1 MPYSDMPLLPL
12 YGHASL
18 RKRLASS
25 AAAGRLP
32 SSLLLH
38 GPAGIGKQRLAI
50 WLAQLLL
57 CSSDSERPCGSC
69 QHCRYMSEL
78 HHPDLHWFFPR
89 PRLKDP
95 DPDPDDVRDDYREAI
110 VERVGAGGLYEAPSG
125 SEGIFIA
132 AVRSLTRDAML
143 APALASRKVFVIG
156 DAERMVS
163 QEGADQA
170 ANALLKL
177 LEEPPSDT
185 VFILTSS
192 EPSALLP
199 TIRSRVAAVR
209 VPRLT
214 EKEVADFLQDP
225 HVAAYIKQRKRP
237 QPRADLLGGAPGR
250 VLNESED
257 AQAITVARKMLD
269 AAAGRT
275 PERFSLALTRG
286 VSNARGA
293 FTDSL
298 DALTVLLT
306 ERTREAVAREDR
318 VRAAR
323 LAAAADL
330 VEVAK
335 ERAAGNVNPQLVT
348 AKLVLD
354 LSEHLS

>member
-1 MPYSDMPLLPL
+1 MPLISL

-18 RKRLASS
+18 RKRLALS
-25 AAAGRLP
+25 ASAGRLP

-38 GPAGIGKQRLAI
+38 GPAGIGKQRLAL

-57 CSSDSERPCGSC
+57 CAGDERPCGKC
-69 QHCRYMSEL
+69 QHCRYMAEL
-78 HHPDLHWFFPR
+78 QHPDLHWFFPR
-89 PRLKDP
+89 PRLKDT

-110 VERVGAGGLYEAPSG
+110 VERMESGGLYEAPSG
-125 SEGIFIA
+125 TEGIFIA

-143 APALASRKVFVIG
+143 APALASRKIFVIG

-177 LEEPPSDT
+177 LEEPPADT
-185 VFILTSS
+185 FFILTSS

-209 VPRLT
+209 VLRLAG
-214 EKEVADFLQDP
+214 KDVAEFLRDP
-225 HVAAYIKQRKRP
+225 LVVSYMKKSKRP
-237 QPRADLLGGAPGR
+237 EPRPELLAGAPGR
-250 VLNESED
+250 VLNESEN
-257 AQAITVARKMLD
+257 AQAITIARRMLD
-269 AAAGRT
+269 AAASRN

-286 VSNARGA
+286 ASNARGG

-306 ERTREAVAREDR
+306 ERTREAVARNDR
-318 VRAAR
+318 VRAGR
-323 LAAAADL
+323 IAAAADL
-330 VEVAK
+330 VEIAK
-335 ERAAGNVNPQLVT
+335 ERASGNVNPQLIT
-348 AKLVLD
+348 AKLVHD
-354 LSEHLS
+354 LSYHLS

>member
-1 MPYSDMPLLPL
+1 MPLIPL

-18 RKRLASS
+18 RKRLARS

-38 GPAGIGKQRLAI
+38 GPAGIGKQRLAL

-57 CSSDSERPCGSC
+57 CSGGGEKPCGKC
-69 QHCRYMSEL
+69 QHCRYMAEL
-78 HHPDLHWFFPR
+78 QHPDLHWFFPR
-89 PRLKDP
+89 PRLKDS
-95 DPDPDDVRDDYREAI
+95 DPDPEDVRDGYREAI
-110 VERVGAGGLYEAPSG
+110 AERVEAGGLYEAPSG
-125 SEGIFIA
+125 SEGVFIA

-177 LEEPPSDT
+177 LEEPPADT
-185 VFILTSS
+185 FFILTSS

-209 VPRLT
+209 VPRLV
-214 EKEVADFLQDP
+214 ESEVGAFLQDP
-225 HVAAYIKQRKRP
+225 LVASYLKKAKRGL
-237 QPRADLLGGAPGR
+237 PRADLLGGAPGR
-250 VLNESED
+250 ILNESED
-257 AQAITVARKMLD
+257 AQAITVARKMLE

-298 DALTVLLT
+298 DALTVLLS
-306 ERTREAVAREDR
+306 ERTREAVSRDDR
-318 VRAAR
+318 IRAAR

-330 VEVAK
+330 VEIAK

>member
-1 MPYSDMPLLPL
+1 MPLIPL
-12 YGHASL
+12 YGHSTL
-18 RKRLASS
+18 RKRLARS

-38 GPAGIGKQRLAI
+38 GPAGVGKQRLAL

-57 CSSDSERPCGSC
+57 CSGEERPCGQC
-69 QHCRYMSEL
+69 QHCRYMGEL
-78 HHPDLHWFFPR
+78 QHPDLHWFFPR
-89 PRLKDP
+89 PRLKDS
-95 DPDPDDVRDDYREAI
+95 DPDPDDVRDDYREAL
-110 VERVGAGGLYEAPSG
+110 VERVAAGGLYEAPSG
-125 SEGIFIA
+125 DEGIFIA
-132 AVRSLTRDAML
+132 AVRSLTRDALM

-177 LEEPPSDT
+177 LEEPPRDT

-209 VPRLT
+209 VLRLT
-214 EKEVADFLQDP
+214 EKDVSDFLQDP
-225 HVAAYIKQRKRP
+225 LVRAHLKQNKRSE
-237 QPRADLLGGAPGR
+237 PRPELLSGAPGR
-250 VLNESED
+250 LLNESDD
-257 AQAITVARKMLD
+257 AQAITIARRMLD
-269 AAAGRT
+269 AAADRT

-286 VSNARGA
+286 ASKARGA

-298 DALTVLLT
+298 DALTVLLA
-306 ERTREAVAREDR
+306 ERTREAVSRNDR
-318 VRAAR
+318 VRASR

-330 VEVAK
+330 VEIAK
-335 ERAAGNVNPQLVT
+335 ERASGNVNPQLVT

-354 LSEHLS
+354 LSKQLS

>member
-1 MPYSDMPLLPL
+1 MPLIPL

-18 RKRLASS
+18 RKRLARS

-38 GPAGIGKQRLAI
+38 GPVGIGKQRLAL
-50 WLAQLLL
+50 WLTQLLL
-57 CSSDSERPCGSC
+57 CAGEDRPCGKC
-69 QHCRYMSEL
+69 QHCRYMREL
-78 HHPDLHWFFPR
+78 QHPDLHWFFPR
-89 PRLKDP
+89 PRLKDS
-95 DPDPDDVRDDYREAI
+95 DPDPDDVRDDYREA
-110 VERVGAGGLYEAPSG
+110 VAERVEDGGLYAAPSG

-132 AVRSLTRDAML
+132 AVRSLTRDALL
-143 APALASRKVFVIG
+143 APALAARKVFVIG

-177 LEEPPSDT
+177 LEEPPADT
-185 VFILTSS
+185 SFILTSS
-192 EPSALLP
+192 EPAALLP

-214 EKEVADFLQDP
+214 EKEVAEFLQDES
-225 HVAAYIKQRKRP
+225 VRAFLKRTKRSE
-237 QPRADLLGGAPGR
+237 PRADLLGGAPGR
-250 VLNESED
+250 ILNESED
-257 AQAITVARKMLD
+257 AQAITVARRMLD

-298 DALTVLLT
+298 DALTVLLS
-306 ERTREAVAREDR
+306 ERTRAAVARDDR
-318 VRAAR
+318 QSAAR

-335 ERAAGNVNPQLVT
+335 ERAAGNVNPQLIT

>member
-1 MPYSDMPLLPL
+1 MPLIPL

-18 RKRLASS
+18 RKRLARS

-38 GPAGIGKQRLAI
+38 GPAGIGKQRLAL
-50 WLAQLLL
+50 WLGQLLL
-57 CSSDSERPCGSC
+57 CSGEDRPCGKC
-69 QHCRYMSEL
+69 QHCRYMSQL
-78 HHPDLHWFFPR
+78 QHPDLHWLFPR
-89 PRLKDP
+89 PRLKDS
-95 DPDPDDVRDDYREAI
+95 DPDPEDVRDDYREAI
-110 VERVGAGGLYEAPSG
+110 AERVEEGGLYEAPSG

-132 AVRSLTRDAML
+132 AVRSLTRDAL
-143 APALASRKVFVIG
+143 IAPALASRKVFIIG

-177 LEEPPSDT
+177 LEEPPANT

-192 EPSALLP
+192 EPSTLLP

-214 EKEVADFLQDP
+214 DKDVTEFLQDP
-225 HVAAYIKQRKRP
+225 LVRDYIKKAKRP
-237 QPRADLLGGAPGR
+237 DARADLLGGAPGR
-250 VLNESED
+250 ILNESGD
-257 AQAITVARKMLD
+257 AQAITVARRMLD
-269 AAAGRT
+269 AAASRS

-298 DALTVLLT
+298 DALTVLLS
-306 ERTREAVAREDR
+306 ERTREAVSRNDR
-318 VRAAR
+318 PRAAR

-330 VEVAK
+330 VEIAK
-335 ERAAGNVNPQLVT
+335 ERAGGNVNPQLVT

>member
-1 MPYSDMPLLPL
+1 MPYSGVPLIPV
-12 YGHASL
+12 YGHALL
-18 RKRLASS
+18 RKRLAAS
-25 AAAGRLP
+25 ANAGRLP

-38 GPAGIGKQRLAI
+38 GPAGIGKQRLAL

-57 CSSDSERPCGSC
+57 CADADAPCGRC
-69 QHCRYMSEL
+69 QHCRYMGEL
-78 HHPDLHWFFPR
+78 QHPDLHWFFPR
-89 PRLKDP
+89 PRLKDS
-95 DPDPDDVRDDYREAI
+95 DPDPDDVRDDYREA
-110 VERVGAGGLYEAPSG
+110 VTERVEAGGLYAAPSG

-143 APALASRKVFVIG
+143 APALAKRKVFVIG

-177 LEEPPSDT
+177 LEEPPADT
-185 VFILTSS
+185 FFVLTSS
-192 EPSALLP
+192 EPAALLP

-209 VPRLT
+209 VPRLAD
-214 EKEVADFLQDP
+214 KDVAEFLQDP
-225 HVAAYIKQRKRP
+225 IVRAHLKTTKASAPRP
-237 QPRADLLGGAPGR
+237 ELLGGAPGR
-250 VLNESED
+250 ALDESGD
-257 AQAITVARKMLD
+257 AQAITVARRMLE
-269 AAAGRT
+269 AAAARS

-298 DALTVLLT
+298 DALTVLLS
-306 ERTREAVAREDR
+306 ERTREAVSREDTT
-318 VRAAR
+318 RAAR

-335 ERAAGNVNPQLVT
+335 ERAGGNVNPQLIS
-348 AKLVLD
+348 AKLMLD

>member
-1 MPYSDMPLLPL
+1 MPLIPL

-18 RKRLASS
+18 RKRLARS

-38 GPAGIGKQRLAI
+38 GPAGIGKQRLAL

-57 CSSDSERPCGSC
+57 CAGEDRPCGKC
-69 QHCRYMSEL
+69 QHCRYMGEL
-78 HHPDLHWFFPR
+78 QHPDLHWFFPR
-89 PRLKDP
+89 PRLKDS

-110 VERVGAGGLYEAPSG
+110 VERVDEAGLYPAPSG

-132 AVRSLTRDAML
+132 AVRSLTRDALL
-143 APALASRKVFVIG
+143 APALAARKVFVIG

-177 LEEPPSDT
+177 LEEPPADT
-185 VFILTSS
+185 FFILTSS
-192 EPSALLP
+192 EPAALLP
-199 TIRSRVAAVR
+199 TVRSRVAAVR

-214 EKEVADFLQDP
+214 DKDVAEFLQDP
-225 HVAAYIKQRKRP
+225 AVRGYLKKAKRSDA
-237 QPRADLLGGAPGR
+237 RADLLGGAPGR
-250 VLNESED
+250 ILNESED
-257 AQAITVARKMLD
+257 AQAITVARRMLD

-298 DALTVLLT
+298 DALTVLLS
-306 ERTREAVAREDR
+306 ERTREAVARGDR
-318 VRAAR
+318 KSAAR

-335 ERAAGNVNPQLVT
+335 ERAAGNVNPQLLT
-348 AKLVLD
+348 AKLMLD
-354 LSEHLS
+354 LSEHLA

>member
-1 MPYSDMPLLPL
+1 MPILPV
-12 YGHASL
+12 YGHTAL
-18 RKRLASS
+18 RKRLVRSV
-25 AAAGRLP
+25 AAGKLP

-38 GPAGIGKQRLAI
+38 GPAGIGKQRLALWI
-50 WLAQLLL
+50 AQLLS
-57 CSSDSERPCGSC
+57 CSGAPERPCNSC
-69 QHCRYMSEL
+69 QHCRYISEL
-78 HHPDLHWFFPR
+78 QHPDLHWFFPR
-89 PRLKDP
+89 PRLKDS

-110 VERVGAGGLYEAPSG
+110 AERVASGGLYEAPSG

-143 APALASRKVFVIG
+143 APALASHKVFVIG

-185 VFILTSS
+185 FFILTSS

-199 TIRSRVAAVR
+199 TIRSRVAAGR

-225 HVAAYIKQRKRP
+225 HVATYLKRGKRP

-250 VLNESED
+250 ILSESED

-298 DALTVLLT
+298 DALTVLLS
-306 ERTREAVAREDR
+306 ERTREAVAREDP

>member
-1 MPYSDMPLLPL
+1 MPLIPL
-12 YGHASL
+12 YGHGSL
-18 RKRLASS
+18 SKRLARS
-25 AAAGRLP
+25 AASGRLP

-38 GPAGIGKQRLAI
+38 GPAGIGKQRLAL

-57 CSSDSERPCGSC
+57 CAGEDPPCGRC
-69 QHCRYMSEL
+69 QHCRYMAEL
-78 HHPDLHWFFPR
+78 QHPDLHWLFPR
-89 PRLKDP
+89 PRLKDS

-110 VERVGAGGLYEAPSG
+110 VERVAEAGLYEAPSG

-132 AVRSLTRDAML
+132 AVRSLTREAML
-143 APALASRKVFVIG
+143 APALAARKVFVIG

-177 LEEPPSDT
+177 LEEPPADT
-185 VFILTSS
+185 FFILTSS
-192 EPSALLP
+192 EPAALLP

-214 EKEVADFLQDP
+214 EKDVAEFLHDP
-225 HVAAYIKQRKRP
+225 AVRAHLKKVKRAE
-237 QPRADLLGGAPGR
+237 PRADLLGGAPGR
-250 VLNESED
+250 ILNESED
-257 AQAITVARKMLD
+257 AQAITVARRMLD

-298 DALTVLLT
+298 DALTVLLS
-306 ERTREAVAREDR
+306 ERTREAVSRDDR
-318 VRAAR
+318 QRAAR

-330 VEVAK
+330 VEIAK

>member
-1 MPYSDMPLLPL
+1 MPLIPL
-12 YGHASL
+12 YGHGSL
-18 RKRLASS
+18 RKRLAAS

-38 GPAGIGKQRLAI
+38 GPARIGKQRLAL

-57 CSSDSERPCGSC
+57 CSAEDRPCGQC
-69 QHCRYMSEL
+69 QHCRYMGEL
-78 HHPDLHWFFPR
+78 QHPDLHWFFPR
-89 PRLKDP
+89 PRLKDS
-95 DPDPDDVRDDYREAI
+95 DPDPDDVRDDYRETIA
-110 VERVGAGGLYEAPSG
+110 ERVSEGGLYESPSG

-132 AVRSLTRDAML
+132 AVRSLTRDAVL
-143 APALASRKVFVIG
+143 APALAARKIFIIG

-177 LEEPPSDT
+177 LEEPPT
-185 VFILTSS
+185 GTFFVLTSS
-192 EPSALLP
+192 EPAALLP

-214 EKEVADFLQDP
+214 EKDVADFLLDP
-225 HVAAYIKQRKRP
+225 FVRAYLKKAKRSD
-237 QPRADLLGGAPGR
+237 PRADLLGGTPGR
-250 VLNESED
+250 VLDESED
-257 AQAITVARKMLD
+257 AQAITAARRMLE
-269 AAAGRT
+269 AAASRS

-298 DALTVLLT
+298 DALTVLLS
-306 ERTREAVAREDR
+306 ERTREAVSRDDR
-318 VRAAR
+318 LKAAR

-330 VEVAK
+330 VEIAK
-335 ERAAGNVNPQLVT
+335 ERAGGNVNPQLIT

>member
-1 MPYSDMPLLPL
+1 MPLIPL

-18 RKRLASS
+18 RKRLARS
-25 AAAGRLP
+25 AASGRLP

-38 GPAGIGKQRLAI
+38 GPAGIGKQRLAL

-57 CSSDSERPCGSC
+57 CAGEDAPCGSC
-69 QHCRYMSEL
+69 QHCRYMAGL
-78 HHPDLHWFFPR
+78 QHPDLHWLFPR
-89 PRLKDP
+89 PRLKDS

-110 VERVGAGGLYEAPSG
+110 AERVAEAGLYEAPSG

-132 AVRSLTRDAML
+132 AIRALTRDAML
-143 APALASRKVFVIG
+143 APALAARKVFVIG

-177 LEEPPSDT
+177 LEEPPADT
-185 VFILTSS
+185 FFILTSG
-192 EPSALLP
+192 EPAALLP

-214 EKEVADFLQDP
+214 EKDVTEFLRDP
-225 HVAAYIKQRKRP
+225 AVAAYLKKSKRADV
-237 QPRADLLGGAPGR
+237 RADLLGGAPGR
-250 VLNESED
+250 ILNESED
-257 AQAITVARKMLD
+257 AQAITVARRMLD

-306 ERTREAVAREDR
+306 ERTREAVSRDDR
-318 VRAAR
+318 PRAAR

-335 ERAAGNVNPQLVT
+335 ERAAGNVNPQLIT

>member
-1 MPYSDMPLLPL
+1 MPYSGMPLIPL

-18 RKRLASS
+18 RKRLARS
-25 AAAGRLP
+25 AEAGRLP

-38 GPAGIGKQRLAI
+38 GPAGIGKQRLAL

-57 CSSDSERPCGSC
+57 CSGEDRPCGKC
-69 QHCRYMSEL
+69 QHCRYMGEL
-78 HHPDLHWFFPR
+78 QHPDLHWFFPR
-89 PRLKDP
+89 PRLKDS
-95 DPDPDDVRDDYREAI
+95 DPDPNDVRDDYREAI
-110 VERVGAGGLYEAPSG
+110 VERVEGGGLYEAPSG
-125 SEGIFIA
+125 TEGIFIA
-132 AVRSLTRDAML
+132 AVRSLTRDAMI

-185 VFILTSS
+185 VFVLTSS

-209 VPRLT
+209 VQRLT
-214 EKEVADFLQDP
+214 EKDVTDFLQDP
-225 HVAAYIKQRKRP
+225 LVRAHLKKAKRP
-237 QPRADLLGGAPGR
+237 EPRADILGGAPGR
-250 VLNESED
+250 ILNESED
-257 AQAITVARKMLD
+257 AQAITIARRMLD

-298 DALTVLLT
+298 DALTVLLS
-306 ERTREAVAREDR
+306 ERTREAVSRDDR
-318 VRAAR
+318 PRAAR

-330 VEVAK
+330 VEIAK
-335 ERAAGNVNPQLVT
+335 ERAGGNVNPQLVT

>member
-1 MPYSDMPLLPL
+1 MPLIPL
-12 YGHASL
+12 YGHSLL
-18 RKRLASS
+18 RKRLARS

-38 GPAGIGKQRLAI
+38 GPAGIGKQRLAL

-57 CSSDSERPCGSC
+57 CSGEDRPCGKC
-69 QHCRYMSEL
+69 QHCRYMREL
-78 HHPDLHWFFPR
+78 QHPDLHWFFPR
-89 PRLKDP
+89 PRLKDS
-95 DPDPDDVRDDYREAI
+95 DPDPDDVRDDYREA
-110 VERVGAGGLYEAPSG
+110 VAERVEDNGLYAAPSG

-132 AVRSLTRDAML
+132 AVRSLTRDAL
-143 APALASRKVFVIG
+143 LSPALAARKVFVIG

-177 LEEPPSDT
+177 LEEPPADT
-185 VFILTSS
+185 FFILTSS
-192 EPSALLP
+192 EPASLLP

-214 EKEVADFLQDP
+214 EKEVAEFLRDEA
-225 HVAAYIKQRKRP
+225 VRAFLKRTKRSE
-237 QPRADLLGGAPGR
+237 PRADLLGGAPGR
-250 VLNESED
+250 ILNESED
-257 AQAITVARKMLD
+257 AQAITVARRMLD
-269 AAAGRT
+269 AAAARS

-298 DALTVLLT
+298 AALTVLLS
-306 ERTREAVAREDR
+306 ERTREAVARDDR
-318 VRAAR
+318 HRAAR

-335 ERAAGNVNPQLVT
+335 ERAAGNVNPQLLT

-354 LSEHLS
+354 LSDHLS

>member
-1 MPYSDMPLLPL
+1 MPLIPL
-12 YGHASL
+12 YGQAPL
-18 RKRLASS
+18 RKRLARS
-25 AAAGRLP
+25 AASGRLP

-38 GPAGIGKQRLAI
+38 GPAGIGKQRLAL

-57 CSSDSERPCGSC
+57 CAGEDPPCGAC
-69 QHCRYMSEL
+69 QHCRYMAEL
-78 HHPDLHWFFPR
+78 QHPDLHWVFPR
-89 PRLKDP
+89 PRLKDS

-110 VERVGAGGLYEAPSG
+110 AERAAEAGLYEAPSG

-132 AVRSLTRDAML
+132 AVRSLTREAML
-143 APALASRKVFVIG
+143 SPALAARKVFVIG

-177 LEEPPSDT
+177 LEEPPADT
-185 VFILTSS
+185 FFILTSS
-192 EPSALLP
+192 EPAALLP

-214 EKEVADFLQDP
+214 EKDVAEFLRDP
-225 HVAAYIKQRKRP
+225 FVRAYLKKAKRP
-237 QPRADLLGGAPGR
+237 EPRPDLLGGAPGR
-250 VLNESED
+250 VFNESED
-257 AQAITVARKMLD
+257 AQAITVARRMLD

-298 DALTVLLT
+298 DALTVLLS
-306 ERTREAVAREDR
+306 ERTREAVSRDDR
-318 VRAAR
+318 QRAAR

>member
-1 MPYSDMPLLPL
+1 MPLIPL

-18 RKRLASS
+18 RKRLARS
-25 AAAGRLP
+25 AASGRLP

-38 GPAGIGKQRLAI
+38 GPAGIGKQRLAL
-50 WLAQLLL
+50 WLTQLLL
-57 CSSDSERPCGSC
+57 CPAEDPPCGAC
-69 QHCRYMSEL
+69 QHCRYMAEL
-78 HHPDLHWFFPR
+78 QHPDLHWLFPR
-89 PRLKDP
+89 PRLKDS
-95 DPDPDDVRDDYREAI
+95 DPDPDDVRDDYREAV
-110 VERVGAGGLYEAPSG
+110 VERVAGAGLYEAPSG

-143 APALASRKVFVIG
+143 APALAARKVFVIG

-177 LEEPPSDT
+177 LEEPPADT
-185 VFILTSS
+185 FFILTSS
-192 EPSALLP
+192 EPAALLP

-214 EKEVADFLQDP
+214 EKDVAEFLQDP
-225 HVAAYIKQRKRP
+225 AVRSYLKKAKRP
-237 QPRADLLGGAPGR
+237 EPRADLLGGAPGR

-257 AQAITVARKMLD
+257 AQAITVARRMLD

-298 DALTVLLT
+298 DALTVLLS
-306 ERTREAVAREDR
+306 ERTREAVARDDR
-318 VRAAR
+318 QRAAR

-335 ERAAGNVNPQLVT
+335 ERAAGNVNPQLLT

>member
-1 MPYSDMPLLPL
+1 MPLIPL

-18 RKRLASS
+18 RKRLARS

-38 GPAGIGKQRLAI
+38 GPAGIGKQRLAL

-57 CSSDSERPCGSC
+57 CSGDDRPCGKC

-78 HHPDLHWFFPR
+78 QHPDLHWFFPR
-89 PRLKDP
+89 PRLKDS
-95 DPDPDDVRDDYREAI
+95 DPDPDDVRDDYREA
-110 VERVGAGGLYEAPSG
+110 VAERVEDGGLYAAPSG

-132 AVRSLTRDAML
+132 AVRSLTRDALL
-143 APALASRKVFVIG
+143 APALAARKVFVIG

-177 LEEPPSDT
+177 LEEPPANT
-185 VFILTSS
+185 FFILTSS
-192 EPSALLP
+192 EPAALLP

-214 EKEVADFLQDP
+214 EKDVAEFLQDGA
-225 HVAAYIKQRKRP
+225 VRAFLKKTKRP
-237 QPRADLLGGAPGR
+237 EPRPDLLGGAPGR
-250 VLNESED
+250 ILSESED
-257 AQAITVARKMLD
+257 AQAITVARRMLD
-269 AAAGRT
+269 AAAART

-293 FTDSL
+293 FTESL
-298 DALTVLLT
+298 DALTVLLS
-306 ERTREAVAREDR
+306 ERTREAVARDDR
-318 VRAAR
+318 QRAAR

>member
-1 MPYSDMPLLPL
+1 MPQIPL

-18 RKRLASS
+18 RKRLARS

-32 SSLLLH
+32 SSILLH
-38 GPAGIGKQRLAI
+38 GPAGIGKQRLAL
-50 WLAQLLL
+50 WLAELLL
-57 CSSDSERPCGSC
+57 CPGDDPPCGKC
-69 QHCRYMSEL
+69 QHCRYMSQL
-78 HHPDLHWFFPR
+78 QHPDLHWFFPR
-89 PRLKDP
+89 PRLKDS

-110 VERVGAGGLYEAPSG
+110 VERAEEGGLYEAPSG
-125 SEGIFIA
+125 NEGIFIA

-177 LEEPPSDT
+177 LEEPPADT

-209 VPRLT
+209 VPRLP
-214 EKEVADFLQDP
+214 EKDVADFLQDP
-225 HVAAYIKQRKRP
+225 LVRAYLKKSKRSE
-237 QPRADLLGGAPGR
+237 PRADLLGGAPGR
-250 VLNESED
+250 ILGESGD
-257 AQAITVARKMLD
+257 AQAITVARRMLD

-298 DALTVLLT
+298 DALTVLLS
-306 ERTREAVAREDR
+306 ERTREAVSRDDR
-318 VRAAR
+318 PRAAR

-330 VEVAK
+330 VEIAK
-335 ERAAGNVNPQLVT
+335 ERASGNVNPQLVT

>member
-1 MPYSDMPLLPL
+1 MPLIQL

-18 RKRLASS
+18 RKRLARS
-25 AAAGRLP
+25 AEAGRLP
-32 SSLLLH
+32 SSLMLH
-38 GPAGIGKQRLAI
+38 GPAGVGKQRVAL

-57 CSSDSERPCGSC
+57 CSGEDRPCGKC
-69 QHCRYMSEL
+69 QSCRYMAEL
-78 HHPDLHWFFPR
+78 QHPDLHWFFPR
-89 PRLKDP
+89 LRLKDS

-110 VERVGAGGLYEAPSG
+110 ADRVEAGGLYQAPSG

-132 AVRSLTRDAML
+132 AVRSLTRDAMI
-143 APALASRKVFVIG
+143 APALAARKIFVIG

-185 VFILTSS
+185 FFVLTSS

-214 EKEVADFLQDP
+214 EKDVTDFLQDP
-225 HVAAYIKQRKRP
+225 LVRAYMKKGKRAE
-237 QPRADLLGGAPGR
+237 PRADLLNGAPGR
-250 VLNESED
+250 ALNESED
-257 AQAITVARKMLD
+257 AQAVTIARRMLD

-298 DALTVLLT
+298 DALTVLLS
-306 ERTREAVAREDR
+306 ERTREAVSRGDR
-318 VRAAR
+318 LRAAR
-323 LAAAADL
+323 LAGAADL

-335 ERAAGNVNPQLVT
+335 ERASGNVNPQLVT
-348 AKLVLD
+348 AKLVMD

>member
-1 MPYSDMPLLPL
+1 MPLIPL
-12 YGHASL
+12 YGHAAL
-18 RKRLASS
+18 RKRLAGS
-25 AAAGRLP
+25 AEAGRLP

-38 GPAGIGKQRLAI
+38 GPTGIGKQRLAL

-57 CSSDSERPCGSC
+57 CSGQDRPCGKC
-69 QHCRYMSEL
+69 QDCRYMGEL
-78 HHPDLHWFFPR
+78 QHPDLHWFFPR
-89 PRLKDP
+89 TRLKDA

-110 VERVGAGGLYEAPSG
+110 AERVEQGGLYESPSG

-132 AVRSLTRDAML
+132 AVRSLTRDALL
-143 APALASRKVFVIG
+143 APAIAARKVFVIG

-177 LEEPPSDT
+177 LEEPPADT
-185 VFILTSS
+185 FFILTSS
-192 EPSALLP
+192 EPAGLLP

-214 EKEVADFLQDP
+214 EKDVSEFLQDP
-225 HVAAYIKQRKRP
+225 LVRAHLKKAKRGE
-237 QPRADLLGGAPGR
+237 PRADLLAGAPGR
-250 VLNESED
+250 ILNESED
-257 AQAITVARKMLD
+257 AQAITVARRILD
-269 AAAGRT
+269 AASDRT

-298 DALTVLLT
+298 DALTVLLS
-306 ERTREAVAREDR
+306 ERTRDAVARDDR
-318 VRAAR
+318 PKAAR

-335 ERAAGNVNPQLVT
+335 ERASGNVNPQLIT
-348 AKLVLD
+348 ARLMLD
-354 LSEHLS
+354 LSEHLT

>member
-1 MPYSDMPLLPL
+1 MPLIPL

-18 RKRLASS
+18 RKRLAQS
-25 AAAGRLP
+25 AEAGRLP

-38 GPAGIGKQRLAI
+38 GPAGVGKQRLAI

-57 CSSDSERPCGSC
+57 CAGEGRPCGAC

-78 HHPDLHWFFPR
+78 QHPDLHWFFPR
-89 PRLKDP
+89 PRLKDS
-95 DPDPDDVRDDYREAI
+95 DPDPDDVREDYRDAI
-110 VERVGAGGLYEAPSG
+110 VERVEAGGLYEAPSG
-125 SEGIFIA
+125 SEGIYIA
-132 AVRSLTRDAML
+132 AVRSLTRDAL
-143 APALASRKVFVIG
+143 IAPALASRKVFVIG

-177 LEEPPSDT
+177 LEEPPADT
-185 VFILTSS
+185 FFVLTSS

-209 VPRLT
+209 VGRLA
-214 EKEVADFLQDP
+214 EKDVADFLADP
-225 HVAAYIKQRKRP
+225 ITQTFIKKSKRSD
-237 QPRADLLGGAPGR
+237 PRPELLGGAPGG

-257 AQAITVARKMLD
+257 AQAITVARRMLE
-269 AAAGRT
+269 AAAGST
-275 PERFSLALTRG
+275 PDRFSLALTRG

-298 DALTVLLT
+298 NALTVLLS
-306 ERTREAVAREDR
+306 ERTREAVSRGDAH
-318 VRAAR
+318 RAAR

-330 VEVAK
+330 VEIAK
-335 ERAAGNVNPQLVT
+335 ERASGNVNPQLVT
-348 AKLVLD
+348 AKLVMD
-354 LSEHLS
+354 LSHHLS